1 MNRGQATSRICL
13 KTAATLAITGFI
25 GWATLSTQ
33 FDDKA
38 HAGCKKA
45 EPAEKTSP
53 QWTNHPPYF

>member
-13 KTAATLAITGFI
+13 KTAATLAITGLM
-25 GWATLSTQ
+25 ALALSTQ